1 MGSFN
6 GLLDAKFMPPRNW
19 SLDAPLKFKS
29 KTLTKEE
36 REMLVECGIQVT
48 KTTST
53 ITVPKG
59 YITDLASVPRVCWSF
74 IAPFDVARAAV
85 VHDIMYEKINGA
97 YKKESLNPKER
108 GSVTDG

>member
-29 KTLTKEE
+29 QTLTKEE

-48 KTTST
+48 KTTLEL
-53 ITVPKG
+53 G
-59 YITDLASVPRVCWSF
+59 ADLP
-74 IAPFDVARAAV
+74 APSPGDVQN
-85 VHDIMYEKINGA
+85 Y
-97 YKKESLNPKER
+97 YKDMFLE
-108 GSVTDG
+108 VQH

>member
-29 KTLTKEE
+29 QTLTKEE

-59 YITDLASVPRVCWSF
+59 YITDEFQFLEFVGR
-74 IAPFDVARAAV
+74 
-85 VHDIMYEKINGA
+85 
-97 YKKESLNPKER
+97 SLSHFN
-108 GSVTDG
+108 